1 MIGSRLFGLGLS
13 LSLFWLR
20 VFACAFL
27 VALTSTAS
35 LASTAAATGSATI
48 TAASA
53 AVLLLSLLASKFA
66 LGHVALVD
74 PHLDANATEVV
85 RASKKP

>member
-1 MIGSRLFGLGLS
+1 LS

-74 PHLDANATEVV
+74 PHLDTDTTEGRACLVESIVNV
-85 RASKKP
+85 RA